1 MLDHMFHSVRK
12 TPNLSGKTLGLTLG
26 QVKQARSQR
35 FVRAALVNFILIFK
49 FNL

>member
-12 TPNLSGKTLGLTLG
+12 TPNLSDKTLGLTLG

-35 FVRAALVNFILIFK
+35 CLRAALVNFHLNF
-49 FNL
+49 